1 MPERLASRRDV
12 VHRLAGARK
21 SNRGA
26 PGYSRWINRPVG
38 RQFAAL
44 AYLAGRTPNQVSL
57 LSGVF
62 TFAGIAVLAIFPPGW
77 AIAVIVPA
85 LLLIGYGLDSADG
98 QLARLRGGGSFAGE
112 WLDHVLDALKASSF
126 HLAIAVLWFR
136 HFHLDHPTLL
146 LVPLGFAV
154 VDSTLFFAALITDL
168 LRRVARA
175 AAGQSAVTTASVD
188 PNETAPM
195 IRSLISLP
203 NDYGVMCLSL
213 VLIPVHDAFIAV
225 YTVLAIANLALLV
238 AGGIRWFR
246 EMSRLA

>member
-203 NDYGVMCLSL
+203 NDYGVMCLS
-213 VLIPVHDAFIAV
+213 
-225 YTVLAIANLALLV
+225 
-238 AGGIRWFR
+238 
-246 EMSRLA
+246 